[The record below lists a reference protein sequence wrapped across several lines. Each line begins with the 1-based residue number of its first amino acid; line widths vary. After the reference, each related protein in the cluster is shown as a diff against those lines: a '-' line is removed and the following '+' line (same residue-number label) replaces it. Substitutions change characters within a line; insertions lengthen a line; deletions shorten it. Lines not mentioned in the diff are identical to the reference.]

1 MSRQKRPFTL
11 IELLVVIAIIAI
23 LAAML
28 LPALSKAR
36 EKARSISCVNNLK
49 QFGLADVMYQADFED
64 MIIPSANG
72 NYPLTD
78 KWIPPYW
85 PPILC
90 EYIGD
95 WKTYLCPSD
104 TTPYSGPATTLG
116 NKMSYIASYNIHRQ
130 GNTPIPVI
138 KIHACKEPTTSV
150 SFGPNQRGTGGN
162 IGTYQTSIIASLTA
176 DTRVNISRHGG
187 NSANYVMLDGHVES
201 MGAAKMYVEKAI
213 YWKDWH

>member
-78 KWIPPYW
+78 KWIPLYW

-104 TTPYSGPATTLG
+104 TTPYSGPTTTLG

>member
-28 LPALSKAR
+28 LPALGKAR

-72 NYPLTD
+72 NYPLTN

-85 PPILC
+85 PPVLY

-104 TTPYSGPATTLG
+104 TTPYSAPTTTAG
-116 NKMSYIASYNIHRQ
+116 NKMSYIANYYTHRQ
-130 GNTPIPVI
+130 GNTAIPVI
-138 KIHACKEPTTSV
+138 KIHVCKAPTTSV

-162 IGTYQTSIIASLTA
+162 IGAMPGNVIASLTA
-176 DTRVNISRHGG
+176 DTRVNTSRHGG
-187 NSANYVMLDGHVES
+187 NSANYVMHDGHVES
-201 MGAAKMYVEKAI
+201 IGAAKMFGERSI